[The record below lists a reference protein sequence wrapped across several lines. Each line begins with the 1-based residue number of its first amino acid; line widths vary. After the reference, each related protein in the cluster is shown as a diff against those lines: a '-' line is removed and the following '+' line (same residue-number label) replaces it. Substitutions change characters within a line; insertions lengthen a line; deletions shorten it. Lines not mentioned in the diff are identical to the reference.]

1 MQKGAADFAL
11 EKLQQIIETEVSIG
25 KIRIKLFNRVELTD
39 IYLEDQKQDTLLYA
53 ESLTVRANF
62 LDLLHNELGMQSINL
77 KNFVSKVYRETPSSP
92 YNFQFLPDAFKSDK
106 PKEPGA
112 SPFRIYF
119 KDIRLQNG
127 TLSYE
132 ILSAPQTP
140 GRFNTNHI
148 RVKNLNA
155 RIAAPSIDAKKLEVN
170 VRNLQFAEHC
180 GLVLSRFQG
189 KVRSKDSKFWSDR
202 IAIVLNNSD
211 LEISDADYDTKT
223 KKFAGKL
230 KSKSIDPQDIAL
242 FVPQL
247 SHLTKLITLETEA
260 EGELPY
266 INVKKLITTYGDDTH
281 VDISGSITDCSK
293 IHSADI
299 NADIRK
305 MQFSPD
311 DLEGFIRIDMP
322 YYVLPPQLRATGNMD
337 AHLTIR
343 GKLSRFTYEGIVF
356 TDQGDVV
363 LSGGVGGGDKSFR
376 NFLFEAAVSTDDI
389 LLANIIGEKPGIN
402 HVSLK
407 GNARVEK
414 KEGLPVVVAAD
425 SAIVSFLYKQ
435 YRYENVRLDGMYIDK
450 RVKAA
455 VFTDSEQNKFD
466 LITDFSF
473 GNEKAIGV
481 AGKIEKLYLI
491 PFFTR
496 KNWENPYLSADIEGY
511 LSGLTMDDLVGT
523 LAIDNLS
530 LYDDNFIYNPGSIY
544 LQATDS
550 SSTSE
555 KEIRLTS
562 SFLEAEISGDYRFS
576 TIGSE
581 FITALH
587 CHLPSVIQSPE
598 NQNRVDSLANS
609 FRFHVLVKNT
619 EDLCY
624 ALSLPFYN
632 VEPASI
638 TGMVDMAKQNAFQL
652 DAYLPRLMFG
662 KNDIRESKIILKN
675 SLSDGIDVDVNSYL
689 VQNNGYINVRLNSG
703 AELDS
708 VMNRLFFDIQNNVA
722 SANGELQVAMNFFRP
737 NDENF
742 SANIRILPTEILLN
756 KQTIDIQP
764 ATIFYAKDSIVVND
778 FALSQEG
785 MLLMGIGGIASKNR
799 DDSIRVFFHNTEL
812 GNLLTAFNIPNIK
825 GLLNGE
831 IILSQALYEPELFT
845 NDFRVDD
852 IQLHNDTIGTLRVNG
867 MWDKV
872 DKGLSVDA
880 FLVNKGYKYLD
891 VAGFIPTGNGEAM
904 DVDVKISTF
913 PLVWIQPFARTAFSE
928 LSGIM
933 NAEIKIAG
941 KASRPVT
948 DGWLG
953 ISDGIMKVAYTNVTY
968 SISDTIRINRN
979 NIGFD
984 NLVVKDNNDHTAVV
998 NFELTRSDFG
1008 SISYRVQ
1015 MKLHDFLLLNN
1026 ENRTDMMVY
1035 GNLKLSGDLNLVGG
1049 SQGIYGDVNLW
1060 NESRSRLTIELPQT
1074 ASASE
1079 YHGIIYINTPQETD
1093 SLSFLRRIG
1102 SDKDNGKLASRLMMS
1117 IRGNVEL
1124 NPQLEIKVLLNPTTG
1139 DAITISGNGKLNV
1152 IYNSHSDMPVL
1163 IYGDYIAQEGK
1174 VHYNLQS
1181 LKSIDFN
1188 LRKGSTL
1195 TFVGDPQNIQFNAVA
1210 YHPVNANL
1218 ATLSESFSY
1227 DSNLPTTRVLAN
1239 ALLEIQGNLQ
1249 KMELRYD
1256 IELPEASSDVQQKV
1270 KSLISTEEAKIRQFA
1285 YLITTGNFYPAEST
1299 IEAPIGSTV
1308 FTSFA
1313 ASALT
1318 SGLDALFASALSD
1331 NWSISTTLET
1341 NGTQFDNIR
1350 MGVDVSTRFL
1360 DDRLRITTNLSYG
1373 DVGTLADQQTFIGEF
1388 EAEYDISNWL
1398 MIRAYNRANERYYKR
1413 APFTQGVGIIITKE
1427 GKTFSDLFR
1436 FRFGRKDENDTGNE

>member
-1 MQKGAADFAL
+1 
-11 EKLQQIIETEVSIG
+11 
-25 KIRIKLFNRVELTD
+25 
-39 IYLEDQKQDTLLYA
+39 
-53 ESLTVRANF
+53 
-62 LDLLHNELGMQSINL
+62 
-77 KNFVSKVYRETPSSP
+77 
-92 YNFQFLPDAFKSDK
+92 
-106 PKEPGA
+106 
-112 SPFRIYF
+112 
-119 KDIRLQNG
+119 
-127 TLSYE
+127 
-132 ILSAPQTP
+132 
-140 GRFNTNHI
+140 
-148 RVKNLNA
+148 
-155 RIAAPSIDAKKLEVN
+155 
-170 VRNLQFAEHC
+170 
-180 GLVLSRFQG
+180 
-189 KVRSKDSKFWSDR
+189 
-202 IAIVLNNSD
+202 
-211 LEISDADYDTKT
+211 
-223 KKFAGKL
+223 
-230 KSKSIDPQDIAL
+230 
-242 FVPQL
+242 
-247 SHLTKLITLETEA
+247 LITLETEA

-293 IHSADI
+293 IYSADI
-299 NADIRK
+299 EVDIRK

-322 YYVLPPQLRATGNMD
+322 YYVLPQQLRATGNMD

-376 NFLFEAAVSTDDI
+376 NFLFEAAVSADDI

-414 KEGLPVVVAAD
+414 KEGFPVLVAAD
-425 SAIVSFLYKQ
+425 SAKTSFLFKE
-435 YRYENVRLDGMYIDK
+435 YRYENVNFDGIYVDK
-450 RVKAA
+450 RISAK
-455 VFTDSEQNKFD
+455 VFTDTEQNKCD
-466 LITDFSF
+466 LAVDFSF
-473 GNEKAIGV
+473 GNEKEIGI
-481 AGKIEKLYLI
+481 AGTIGKLYLL

-496 KNWENPYLSADIEGY
+496 KNWENPYLSTDIDGH
-511 LSGLTMDDLVGT
+511 LTGLTMDDLVGAVT
-523 LAIDNLS
+523 IDNLS

-544 LQATDS
+544 LQAEES
-550 SSTSE
+550 ASTSE
-555 KEIRLTS
+555 KKIQLIS
-562 SFLEAEISGDYRFS
+562 SFLEAEISGHYRFS
-576 TIGSE
+576 TIANE
-581 FITALH
+581 FMSALYQ
-587 CHLPSVIQSPE
+587 HLPSVIGFPE
-598 NQNRVDSLANS
+598 KENHIDSLGNNFS
-609 FRFHVLVKNT
+609 FHILVKNT

-632 VEPASI
+632 AEPAI
-638 TGMVDMAKQNAFQL
+638 IKGEVDMAEENAFQL

-662 KNDIRESKIILKN
+662 KNDVRESKIVLKN
-675 SLSDGIDVDVNSYL
+675 SLSNGIDLDVNSYL
-689 VQNNGYINVRLNSG
+689 VQNNGYINVRINSE

-708 VMNRLFFDIQNNVA
+708 VMNRFFFDIQNNVA
-722 SANGELQVAMNFFRP
+722 SANGELQVVMNFFRQ
-737 NDENF
+737 NEEHF
-742 SANIRILPTEILLN
+742 SADIQVLPTDILLN
-756 KQTIDIQP
+756 RQIINIHP
-764 ATIFYAKDSIVVND
+764 ATIFYAKDSIKVND

-799 DDSIRVFFHNTEL
+799 EDSIRIFFHNTEL
-812 GNLLTAFNIPNIK
+812 GNLLTAFNIPDIK

-831 IILSQALYEPELFT
+831 IILSQALNEPELFT
-845 NDFRVDD
+845 KDFRIDD

-872 DKGLSVDA
+872 DMGLSLDA

-891 VAGFIPTGNGEAM
+891 VSGFIPTGNEGLM
-904 DVDVKISTF
+904 DVNVKISTF

-941 KASRPVT
+941 KASQPLT

-953 ISDGIMKVAYTNVTY
+953 IGDGIMKVAYTNVTY
-968 SISDTIRINRN
+968 SISDTIRVNRN

-984 NLVVKDNNDHTAVV
+984 NLIVKDDNNHTAVV

-1008 SISYRVQ
+1008 SISYRVR
-1015 MKLHDFLLLNN
+1015 MKLNDFLLLNN

-1102 SDKDNGKLASRLMMS
+1102 NDKSNGKPASRLMMS
-1117 IRGNVEL
+1117 IRGNIDL
-1124 NPQLEIKVLLNPTTG
+1124 NPQLEFKVLLNPTTG

-1152 IYNSHSDMPVL
+1152 MYNSHSDMPIR

-1174 VHYNLQS
+1174 IHYNLQS

-1227 DSNLPTTRVLAN
+1227 DSKLPTTRVLVN

-1249 KMELRYD
+1249 KMDLRYD
-1256 IELPEASSDVQQKV
+1256 IELPEVSSDVQQKV

-1285 YLITTGNFYPAEST
+1285 YLVTTGNFYPAEST
-1299 IEAPIGSTV
+1299 IEAPIGSSV

-1350 MGVDVSTRFL
+1350 MGVDVSTRLL

-1373 DVGTLADQQTFIGEF
+1373 DVGTLANQQTFIGEF

-1413 APFTQGVGIIITKE
+1413 APFTQGVGLIITKE

-1436 FRFGRKDENDTGNE
+1436 FRFGRKDENETGNE